1 MIVLVISVF
10 IIIAWLHIPI
20 LIKQKLCR
28 ELAAFS
34 VLLGIGFVLSLLQV
48 IGIKIPS
55 PNKGIMILVESIYNI
70 FR

>member
-20 LIKQKLCR
+20 LIKQKLWR

-34 VLLGIGFVLSLLQV
+34 VLLGIGFVLSLLQI

>member
-20 LIKQKLCR
+20 LIKQKLWR